1 MDHQQA
7 HLERLT
13 TELHSRGFQT
23 GLKRARRLLL
33 HVTSPAASALN
44 ESVSCE
50 QHGDVWVF
58 CWASGQ
64 QIGPV
69 ESLSAV
75 ADRIQYV
82 LREVET

>member
-1 MDHQQA
+1 MDQQQA
-7 HLERLT
+7 NLERLT
-13 TELHSRGFQT
+13 AELRLRGFQT
-23 GLKRARRLLL
+23 QLKRARRLLL
-33 HVTSPAASALN
+33 HVTNPAASALN
-44 ESVSCE
+44 ESVYCE

-64 QIGPV
+64 RIGPV